1 MNTILT
7 GELITVDGEE
17 RRYPRNHEPLMRWA
31 KASGFDP
38 DVTVSD
44 SMTVDGDT
52 ITAEQFVFDAQG
64 ELIPTKDG
72 GDVETT
78 TITRQQAYPIPAPL
92 DPTTPQ
98 HTPTP
103 NILGEAG
110 MGQITQGAIGLHEL
124 FTSLIDAGLPH
135 DDALH
140 IIVELLKHGSQ

>member
-72 GDVETT
+72 GGVETT
-78 TITRQQAYPIPAPL
+78 TITRQQAYPIPAPARSNDGSL
-92 DPTTPQ
+92 NRLP
-98 HTPTP
+98 
-103 NILGEAG
+103 
-110 MGQITQGAIGLHEL
+110 
-124 FTSLIDAGLPH
+124 TSLCRGTYFL
-135 DDALH
+135 
-140 IIVELLKHGSQ
+140 GR

>member
-7 GELITVDGEE
+7 GQLITVDGKE

-52 ITAEQFVFDAQG
+52 ITAEQVVLDAQG

-72 GDVETT
+72 GGVETT
-78 TITRQQAYPIPAPL
+78 TITRQQAYHIPEPL
-92 DPTTPQ
+92 DPTTP
-98 HTPTP
+98 
-103 NILGEAG
+103 LGTQVELEAWDG
-110 MGQITQGAIGLHEL
+110 GAKVRITGTVTAIN
-124 FTSLIDAGLPH
+124 H
-135 DDALH
+135 DDNGRTSYTITRTPVGEGDGHTYMSL
-140 IIVELLKHGSQ
+140 